1 MKNKSISIDNFKKLF
16 RYTTKELI
24 EIEKILNANF
34 LFIKKENDIYNN
46 LINKIENYANLIIKV
61 SDVIARIDVAQSW
74 SNYSIKYNA
83 VRPTLL
89 KNQDFSV
96 IDGRH
101 PSVEK
106 SHSEKFISHSGILK
120 EEDNKFFKLI
130 TGPNMSG
137 KSTYLR

>member
-1 MKNKSISIDNFKKLF
+1 MLLP
-16 RYTTKELI
+16 E
-24 EIEKILNANF
+24 
-34 LFIKKENDIYNN
+34 
-46 LINKIENYANLIIKV
+46 
-61 SDVIARIDVAQSW
+61 IDVAQSW
-74 SNYSIKYNA
+74 ANYSKKYNA

-89 KNQDFSV
+89 KNKDFSV

-106 SHSEKFISHSGILK
+106 SHSEKFISNSCILK

-137 KSTYLR
+137 KSTYLRQNAIILIMAQSGGFCPAKEVTIRSL